1 MNGRTKPLRC
11 PCGCGKAVVLCE
23 AHRARLATVRAAMAN
38 TPYDRARER
47 KRRIE
52 PDEMLPGEDDE

>member
-1 MNGRTKPLRC
+1 MNSRTKPLRC
-11 PCGCGKAVVLCE
+11 PCGCGERVVLCE
-23 AHRARLATVRAAMAN
+23 AHRRRLAAVRDAMAD

-52 PDEMLPGEDDE
+52 PDEMLPGENDE